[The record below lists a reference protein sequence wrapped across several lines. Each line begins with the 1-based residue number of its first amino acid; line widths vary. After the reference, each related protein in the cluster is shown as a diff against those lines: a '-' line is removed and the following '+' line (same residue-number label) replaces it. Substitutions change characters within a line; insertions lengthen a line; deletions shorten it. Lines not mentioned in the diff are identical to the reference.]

1 MMNNTFRIDYLKDLE
16 IKFNNKLNKKYNEEY
31 YARFSFHIPDNENE
45 NIVFII
51 ILFNNKGNIIEKSYY
66 SRKFFQEEYIVSF
79 DNMFKDQINIIENL
93 KNKNENIKY
102 EYKEQVINGNGNEL
116 FNISFKELNNNLN
129 NIVKEL
135 KNINIMLNVKRW

>member
-1 MMNNTFRIDYLKDLE
+1 
-16 IKFNNKLNKKYNEEY
+16 
-31 YARFSFHIPDNENE
+31 
-45 NIVFII
+45 
-51 ILFNNKGNIIEKSYY
+51 
-66 SRKFFQEEYIVSF
+66 
-79 DNMFKDQINIIENL
+79 MFKDQINIIENL

-102 EYKEQVINGNGNEL
+102 EYKEQVINGNSNEL